1 MSTARRP
8 LRIPQNSNY
17 YEPGRKKSASR
28 PLRTGGSGYGPTP
41 TMVSLPSPPPSTTLT
56 LNDIGAVQTYPNVW
70 TLTQSY
76 KITGQTLTIAAEQT
90 LIINISGNKKEFI
103 IDNNGN
109 NTGTL
114 TNNGVLITTQTT
126 NLHIVNNGIINNN
139 AIIELNSGSTIHNL
153 SASYFNNNGKPVV
166 PPPPTP
172 PLVTLQN
179 TLSSVPIYSAI
190 TEYSISGHPFSSNFP
205 TYFQKNS
212 LQAYFYY
219 NDGTT
224 LGGGSGLLTP
234 SLFFANG
241 ATVIG
246 TPILIN
252 SSTPQLYTFSFPT
265 DVILSGITNYFF
277 RFTPSNTVGYYYYG
291 VGQSSGVVGTFSQGS
306 GDTATI
312 SNGNGSYIVNNV
324 AIFNNSG
331 TIINNGYFSN
341 TRNSLITNVS
351 GAYFTNN
358 SSGTILNLP
367 SEPYISNPQFVNIP
381 GSIYTQNG
389 TYACPPSI
397 APVSVVNG
405 WP

>member
-1 MSTARRP
+1 MSTARQR
-8 LRIPQNSNY
+8 LRIPQNTNY

-28 PLRTGGSGYGPTP
+28 PSRTGGLGYGPTL
-41 TMVSLPSPPPSTTLT
+41 TMVSPPPSTTLT
-56 LNDIGAVQTYPNVW
+56 LNDIGAVQTYTNVW

-90 LIINISGNKKEFI
+90 LIISGNKIEFI

-114 TNNGVLITTQTT
+114 TNNGVLITTQIT

-153 SASYFNNNGKPVV
+153 SGSYFNNNGKPVV
-166 PPPPTP
+166 SPPPTP
-172 PLVTLQN
+172 PLVTLIN
-179 TLSSVPIYSAI
+179 TISSSPIYSAI
-190 TEYSISGHPFSSNFP
+190 TEYSISGQVFHANFP

-224 LGGGSGLLTP
+224 PGGGSGLLTP
-234 SLFFANG
+234 SILFANG

-265 DVILSGITNYFF
+265 DAILSGGITTYFF

-291 VGQSSGVVGTFSQGS
+291 VGQLGGYVGTFAQGS

-312 SNGNGSYIVNNV
+312 SNGNGSCITNNV

-358 SSGTILNLP
+358 PSGTILNLP
-367 SEPYISNPQFVNIP
+367 QQYISDPQFVNIP

-397 APVSVVNG
+397 APVSFVNG
-405 WP
+405 WQ